1 MKTQNLILLGALI
14 GGGIIL
20 YRKVI
25 RPKLA
30 QKEIERAIKER
41 EQFTNLIAQA
51 EQTPGAQID
60 NTEFTEF
67 ETLT

>member
-1 MKTQNLILLGALI
+1 MKTQNLILLAAIL
-14 GGGIIL
+14 GGGYIL
-20 YRKVI
+20 YKKVI

-30 QKEIERAIKER
+30 QKEIDRAINER
-41 EQFTNLIAQA
+41 EQFTNLIAQV

-60 NTEFTEF
+60 TEFTDF

>member
-1 MKTQNLILLGALI
+1 MKTQNLILLAALI
-14 GGGIIL
+14 GGGFIL

-30 QKEIERAIKER
+30 QKEIDRAINER

-51 EQTPGAQID
+51 EQTPGAQLD
-60 NTEFTEF
+60 NTEFTDF

>member
-1 MKTQNLILLGALI
+1 MKTQNLILLAALI
-14 GGGIIL
+14 GGGFIL

-30 QKEIERAIKER
+30 QKEIDRAINER

-60 NTEFTEF
+60 NTEFTDF

>member
-1 MKTQNLILLGALI
+1 MKTQNLLLLAALI
-14 GGGIIL
+14 GGGFIL

-30 QKEIERAIKER
+30 QKEIDRAINER

-60 NTEFTEF
+60 NTEFTDF

>member
-1 MKTQNLILLGALI
+1 MKTQNLILLAALI
-14 GGGIIL
+14 GGGFIL

-30 QKEIERAIKER
+30 QKEIDRAINER

-60 NTEFTEF
+60 TTDFTDF

>member
-1 MKTQNLILLGALI
+1 MKTQNLILLAALI
-14 GGGIIL
+14 GGGFIL

-30 QKEIERAIKER
+30 QKEIDRAIDER
-41 EQFTNLIAQA
+41 EKFTNLIAQA

-60 NTEFTEF
+60 NNEFTEF

>member
-1 MKTQNLILLGALI
+1 MKTQNLILLAALI
-14 GGGIIL
+14 GGGFIL

-30 QKEIERAIKER
+30 QKEIERAINER

-60 NTEFTEF
+60 NTEFTDF

>member
-1 MKTQNLILLGALI
+1 MKTQNLILLAAVL

-30 QKEIERAIKER
+30 QKEIDRAIKER

-60 NTEFTEF
+60 NEFTDF

>member
-1 MKTQNLILLGALI
+1 MNTRNLILLAAVL
-14 GGGIIL
+14 GGSYIL

-30 QKEIERAIKER
+30 QKEIDRAILER

-60 NTEFTEF
+60 NEFTEF

>member
-1 MKTQNLILLGALI
+1 MKTQNLLLLAALI
-14 GGGIIL
+14 GGGFIL

-30 QKEIERAIKER
+30 QKEIDRAINER

-60 NTEFTEF
+60 TTEFTDF

>member
-1 MKTQNLILLGALI
+1 MKTQNLILLAAVL
-14 GGGIIL
+14 GGGYIL
-20 YRKVI
+20 YKKVI

-30 QKEIERAIKER
+30 QKEIDRAILER

-60 NTEFTEF
+60 NEFTEF

>member
-1 MKTQNLILLGALI
+1 MKTQNLILLAALI
-14 GGGIIL
+14 GGGFIL

-30 QKEIERAIKER
+30 QKEIDRAINER

-60 NTEFTEF
+60 TTEFTDF

>member
-30 QKEIERAIKER
+30 QKEIDRSIQER

-60 NTEFTEF
+60 NEFTDF